1 MAEDDV
7 NVAPEQ
13 TESGVAPENTET
25 GGDTSSSGSWPAEAQ
40 AEYTRKT
47 QALADERKQWT
58 AICTAVAA
66 AAICETGTATIATD
80 TAIK

>member
-13 TESGVAPENTET
+13 TESSAAPENTET

-47 QALADERKQWT
+47 QALADERKQWEAERT
-58 AICTAVAA
+58 QQTQQLQQ
-66 AAICETGTATIATD
+66 
-80 TAIK
+80 